1 MRNKVWSIIGISVL
15 GGAFLSFMYVNPFG
29 GSITL
34 SDTILQLSGSRGE
47 FPLGTSATELMA
59 FVMRMFPNYIFI
71 MIFGTH
77 LYNHFCTA
85 SVYVFT
91 RQANRLVWYRKE
103 VFQLLPYTFGFQ
115 VITAVSV
122 VLITCCRYEVIWNP
136 AGFLLLLLHVVL
148 HSFWVFSL
156 TLIMNLVA
164 MKLGSNIAF
173 LVVAAMQM
181 ACITLIGMMH
191 IMERSTESMHVLN
204 AMILINPITRIIIGW
219 HGSSNPMLSDALYSK
234 YHVLFFSHSL
244 VTLGIISLLAVAL
257 GGYVI
262 KKHDLLVN
270 DTELGVI

>member
-1 MRNKVWSIIGISVL
+1 MQNKVWSVIGISL
-15 GGAFLSFMYVNPFG
+15 LSGIFLSFMYVNPFE
-29 GSITL
+29 GSISL
-34 SDTILQLSGSRGE
+34 SDTILQLSGSRGK

-59 FVMRMFPNYIFI
+59 FVMRMFPSYIFI

-91 RQANRLVWYRKE
+91 RQANRLTWYVKE
-103 VFQLLPYTFGFQ
+103 VFQLLLYTFCFQ
-115 VITAVSV
+115 IITAVSV
-122 VLITCCRYEVIWNP
+122 VLTACCRYEVIWNS

-148 HSFWVFSL
+148 HCFWVFSL

-164 MKLGSNIAF
+164 MKLGSNMGF
-173 LVVAAMQM
+173 LVVAVVQM
-181 ACITLIGMMH
+181 GCITLIGMMQVV
-191 IMERSTESMHVLN
+191 ERTAENIQVLN
-204 AMILINPITRIIIGW
+204 TMILINPITRIIIGW
-219 HGSSNPMLSDALYSK
+219 HGSSNLMLRDALHSR

>member
-1 MRNKVWSIIGISVL
+1 MRNKVWSIICISVL
-15 GGAFLSFMYVNPFG
+15 GGIFLSFMYVNPFG
-29 GSITL
+29 ESITL

-47 FPLGTSATELMA
+47 FPLGTSTTELMA

-91 RQANRLVWYRKE
+91 RQANRLTWYVKE
-103 VFQLLPYTFGFQ
+103 AFQLLIYTFCFQ
-115 VITAVSV
+115 VLTAVSV
-122 VLITCCRYEVIWNP
+122 VLIACFRYEVTWNS
-136 AGFLLLLLHVVL
+136 AGFILLLLHVVL

-156 TLIMNLVA
+156 TLLMNLVA
-164 MKLGSNIAF
+164 MKLGSNMGF
-173 LVVAAMQM
+173 LVVAVVQM
-181 ACITLIGMMH
+181 GCITLIGMMH
-191 IMERSTESMHVLN
+191 VVERSKESMNVLN
-204 AMILINPITRIIIGW
+204 TMILINPITRIIIGW
-219 HGSSNPMLSDALYSK
+219 HDSGNRILSDALYSR

-244 VTLGIISLLAVAL
+244 VTLGIISLLVVVI

-262 KKHDLLVN
+262 NKHDLLVN